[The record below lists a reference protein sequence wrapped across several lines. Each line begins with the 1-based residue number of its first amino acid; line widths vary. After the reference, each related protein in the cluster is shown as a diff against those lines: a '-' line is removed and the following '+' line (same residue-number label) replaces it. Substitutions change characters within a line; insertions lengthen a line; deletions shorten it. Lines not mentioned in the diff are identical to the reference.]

1 MPVPI
6 LQGLLTPAEAAE
18 YLGVTPKT
26 LHRWVRADRLDRIKL
41 GHHTTRFRL
50 EDLEQLIAEASE

>member
-26 LHRWVRADRLDRIKL
+26 LHRWVRAVWT
-41 GHHTTRFRL
+41 GSSWGTTRPGS
-50 EDLEQLIAEASE
+50 DLKTSSS